1 MAVYCRRILCISFG
15 ITAAAVCRIP
25 AAAAEI
31 GEIMPSIYAHQKFGN
46 DVLPLLPETVRK
58 RIAEHS
64 DLYHI
69 GLQGPDIFFYYHP
82 LSWGDVPKYGN
93 RMHELSGHQFFGN
106 ALERWYGLPENTA
119 EEQER
124 KKAARAYLYGV
135 LCHYTLDSSCHKFID
150 ETAEAGIT
158 SHAELEGDYDRHLI
172 AAEGRNPVCEVVTRQ
187 FHPSRSA
194 AEAIAVF
201 YPEMN
206 AEIVEEALR
215 SCVSFQRLLLCRH
228 DAKRNFIYAVLKLLG
243 KYDSLHP
250 HIMNKEPDPDCQEA
264 ERTLDGLRERAC
276 TRAVSLIT
284 ALDGRIEETPEE
296 EARKQCRN
304 FADSPEYDRDF
315 GGTVPQS
322 GV

>member
-1 MAVYCRRILCISFG
+1 
-15 ITAAAVCRIP
+15 
-25 AAAAEI
+25 
-31 GEIMPSIYAHQKFGN
+31 MPSIYAHQKFGN
-46 DVLPLLPETVRK
+46 DVLALLPEPVRD

-82 LSWGDVPKYGN
+82 LSWGEVPRYGN
-93 RMHELSGHQFFGN
+93 RMHELSGHQFFGD
-106 ALERWYGLPENTA
+106 ALERWYALPENSA
-119 EEQER
+119 EEKER
-124 KKAARAYLYGV
+124 KKAARVYLYGV
-135 LCHYTLDSSCHKFID
+135 LCHYTLDSSCHRFID
-150 ETAEAGIT
+150 ETAESGT
-158 SHAELEGDYDRHLI
+158 PSHAELEGDYDRHLI
-172 AAEGRNPVCEVVTRQ
+172 AAEGRNPVCEVLTRQ
-187 FHPSRSA
+187 FRPSRSA
-194 AEAIAVF
+194 AESIAVF

-206 AEIVEEALR
+206 AKIVEEALR

-264 ERTLDGLRERAC
+264 EKTLDALREKAC
-276 TRAVSLIT
+276 PRAVSLI
-284 ALDGRIEETPEE
+284 AAMDDRMENTPEK
-296 EARKQCRN
+296 EAKEQCRT

-315 GGTVPQS
+315 GGNVKKT